1 MALKDLLKPKGKVK
15 ISKIF
20 VNKRNGQMTI
30 ILPKRK
36 MKKMNMLPVKIE
48 VSYW

>member
-1 MALKDLLKPKGKVK
+1 MKNLKDLLKPVGKIK
-15 ISKIF
+15 IAKVF

-30 ILPKRK
+30 LLPKKK
-36 MKKMNMLPVKIE
+36 MKSVPSKVE

>member
-1 MALKDLLKPKGKVK
+1 MIKDFLKPKGKVK

-20 VNKRNGQMTI
+20 INKRNGQMTI
-30 ILPKRK
+30 VLPKKK
-36 MKKMNMLPVKIE
+36 MKSMPSKVE

>member
-1 MALKDLLKPKGKVK
+1 MAKINLVKPTGKLKIGKV
-15 ISKIF
+15 F

-30 ILPKRK
+30 VLPKKK
-36 MKKMNMLPVKIE
+36 MKSVPSKVE

>member
-1 MALKDLLKPKGKVK
+1 MAIRDILKPTGKVK
-15 ISKIF
+15 IGKVF

-30 ILPKRK
+30 ILPKKK
-36 MKKMNMLPVKIE
+36 MKSIPSRVE